1 MRNRFHVLKARSAA
15 EIQEWKDVIA
25 AHSYPHRCMVESGLP
40 WAARS
45 SGSGVRFCHYYNDH
59 SNKSSGGGGGGGG
72 GGTPSR
78 QRYRHRR
85 LVVDD
90 DDGGG
95 DGEDDV
101 VDNKLGQSVQLN

>member
-15 EIQEWKDVIA
+15 ELQEWKEAIT

-45 SGSGVRFCHYYNDH
+45 SGSGVRFCHYNDH
-59 SNKSSGGGGGGGG
+59 SNKSSSGGGGGG

-90 DDGGG
+90 DGGG